1 MSDDLRARRDERR
14 RMMLEDPVAK
24 IIPIMALPMIITM
37 LIDSLYNIA
46 DTYFVSRLGM
56 YATAAVGVNDSL
68 LHFMRSIAMGFGVG
82 ASSYISRLMG
92 AKREDDA
99 CVVGNT
105 ILATSM
111 IFISLT
117 AALAYVFMD
126 PLVDLM
132 GSTAASKQYSMD
144 YASIILISAPF
155 TAAEV
160 SLSQMLR
167 SEGST
172 KYSMAGMVSGCVL
185 NVFLDPIFIS
195 VLGMEVRGAAL
206 ATTISKV
213 VSACI
218 LAVPF
223 VRNKTMLVL
232 KPSYIHPSRGL
243 YAEVAKMGIP
253 TFIRSSLM
261 SVSSVVTNNIAGG
274 FSDAALAS
282 VSVANKCT
290 RLVGAAIMGFGQGYQ
305 PIVGYCWGAKRYGR
319 VRESFR
325 TCSLMGATASLIL
338 GGIMFIF
345 APRLISVFAASGAE
359 EIIGI
364 GTLMVRSQCVTMIP
378 HTWVMIV
385 NSLFQA
391 IGKPVQA
398 TILGLSRQALALIP
412 CVIVL
417 SALFGVNG
425 LAVAQAS
432 ADIVSG
438 IIAGTMVILFFRS
451 IRSLNDAPTEYAS

>member
-1 MSDDLRARRDERR
+1 MPDDLRARRDERR

-24 IIPIMALPMIITM
+24 IIPIIALPMIVSM

-46 DTYFVSRLGM
+46 DTYFVSQLGM

-92 AKREDDA
+92 ARREEDA
-99 CVVGNT
+99 CTVGNT
-105 ILATSM
+105 ILLTSM
-111 IFISLT
+111 CFISVM
-117 AALAYVFMD
+117 ALIAYVFMD
-126 PLVDLM
+126 PLVDLL
-132 GSTAASKQYSMD
+132 GSTASSKQYSMD

-160 SLSQMLR
+160 ALSQMLR

-172 KYSMAGMVSGCVL
+172 RYSMIGMVSGCVI
-185 NVFLDPIFIS
+185 NVVLDPIFINT
-195 VLGMEVRGAAL
+195 LGMEVAGAAL
-206 ATTISKV
+206 ATTISKFISMCV
-213 VSACI
+213 
-218 LAVPF
+218 LAYPF
-223 VRNKTMLVL
+223 LAGKTMLVL
-232 KPSYIHPSRGL
+232 NKRYFHPSKKL

-261 SVSSVVTNNIAGG
+261 SVSSVVTNNLAGG

-290 RLVGAAIMGFGQGYQ
+290 RLVGSAIMGFGQGYQ
-305 PIVGYCWGAKRYGR
+305 PIVGYCWGAKRYSR
-319 VRESFR
+319 VRESFK

-338 GGIMFIF
+338 GSIMFIF
-345 APRLISVFAASGAE
+345 APRLISVFAASGSE

-391 IGKPVQA
+391 LGKPLQA
-398 TILGLSRQALALIP
+398 TVLGLSRQALALIP
-412 CVIVL
+412 CVIIL

-432 ADIVSG
+432 ADMVSG
-438 IIAGTMVILFFRS
+438 LIAMTMVILFFRS
-451 IRSLNDAPTEYAS
+451 IRDLRDEDPA